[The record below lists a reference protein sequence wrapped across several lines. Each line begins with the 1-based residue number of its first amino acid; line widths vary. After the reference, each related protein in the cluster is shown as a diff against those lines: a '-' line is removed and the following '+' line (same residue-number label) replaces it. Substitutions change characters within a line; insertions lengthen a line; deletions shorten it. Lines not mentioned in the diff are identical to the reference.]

1 MPCHRRSR
9 APMWHPPVRATSAH
23 LGTLPLTPSP
33 LHLPPVAPAPC
44 PPGTRKARKGPEK
57 GRGSPGRVSGRHSA
71 ALPGGGARPSAGD
84 AGVRGGPCA
93 SSPAE
98 GDPAGRGVT
107 ALWSR
112 GKTSGVRE
120 GTAHGLHPAADPARA
135 GCAVLRARPPRPEG
149 PRTRTVLRG
158 GVAPGTPAAH
168 AVDAA
173 GTAPGRR
180 PRRRT
185 DHADRTGRRRHGPSR
200 VSGGS
205 RSPPAF
211 ERLSAADTAAPSPS
225 AAPPR
230 SAHRP
235 ARPCRPAANTR
246 RPGPGGIPEIATR
259 RPATVRSARHP
270 GNARGDVAQ
279 PTGVRP

>member
-1 MPCHRRSR
+1 MRAGRARSTR
-9 APMWHPPVRATSAH
+9 TAGEGAVRA
-23 LGTLPLTPSP
+23 
-33 LHLPPVAPAPC
+33 
-44 PPGTRKARKGPEK
+44 
-57 GRGSPGRVSGRHSA
+57 
-71 ALPGGGARPSAGD
+71 
-84 AGVRGGPCA
+84 RGGRTGPRPGPRTDGSA

-112 GKTSGVRE
+112 SKTSRVRE

-135 GCAVLRARPPRPEG
+135 GCAVPRARPPRPGG
-149 PRTRTVLRG
+149 PRTVLR
-158 GVAPGTPAAH
+158 VTAAPRTPAAH

-173 GTAPGRR
+173 TAAPSRR
-180 PRRRT
+180 TERRT
-185 DHADRTGRRRHGPSR
+185 DHAERTRRRRHGPSR

-211 ERLSAADTAAPSPS
+211 ERLSVGGHHGTVPVRPTTALCALTRQAPATGRHPT
-225 AAPPR
+225 
-230 SAHRP
+230 P
-235 ARPCRPAANTR
+235 A
-246 RPGPGGIPEIATR
+246 GPGGIPEIATR
-259 RPATVRSARHP
+259 RPATVRSARHQ